1 MKRLMILT
9 ALMMAALALAGCAVN
24 DTPDP
29 AQTAAVTD
37 SEAVADS
44 PAAPE
49 SVPPTAEPAETPAPA
64 EDIAAAYQTIS
75 PEDAKELIGTEGVVL
90 LDVRT
95 QEEYQAGYIEG
106 ALLLPYDEIAQTI
119 DKFDIV
125 RDDTIIVYCRT
136 GRRSAI
142 AAEELIGM
150 GYTSVYDMGG
160 IADWPYEIVTEK
172 RDE

>member
-1 MKRLMILT
+1 MKRMIIIT
-9 ALMMAALALAGCAVN
+9 ALLLPALALAGCAVSDTS
-24 DTPDP
+24 DTPP
-29 AQTAAVTD
+29 TAAATD
-37 SEAVADS
+37 SVAVAES
-44 PAAPE
+44 PAATE
-49 SVPPTAEPAETPAPA
+49 SVAPTAKPLDTAAPA
-64 EDIAAAYQTIS
+64 ADTTAAYQAIS
-75 PEDAKELIGTEGVVL
+75 PEDARELIGTEGVVL

-119 DKFDIV
+119 DKFAIDK
-125 RDDTIIVYCRT
+125 DDTIIVYCRT

-160 IADWPYEIVTEK
+160 IYDWPYEIVTEE
-172 RDE
+172 R